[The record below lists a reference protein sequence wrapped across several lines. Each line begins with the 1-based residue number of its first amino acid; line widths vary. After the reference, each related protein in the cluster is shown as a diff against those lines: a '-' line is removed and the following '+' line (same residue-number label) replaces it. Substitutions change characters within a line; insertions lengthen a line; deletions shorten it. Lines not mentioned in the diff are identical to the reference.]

1 MANKNTE
8 YVLEVEDLSVEF
20 HTPSGVV
27 HAVSH
32 ASFKLRQGETL
43 GIVGESGSGKSVTAN
58 SIMRLLPDTAR
69 VTGKI
74 LFKGQDILKMK
85 TKDFNKIRGKEISMI
100 FQDPMTSLNP
110 LYTVGNQ
117 LEEVLKLHMG
127 LKGEAA
133 TKRAIELLDM
143 VSIPQP
149 ETRVTQY
156 PHEFSG
162 GMRQRVMIAMAL
174 ACDPTILIADE
185 PTTALDV
192 TIQAQILELINRL
205 KKERNLSIIFITH
218 DLGVVANMADR
229 IAVMYAGKIVE
240 YGTAEEVFYEPAHPY
255 TWALLSSMPD
265 LETKEKLEAIPGTP
279 PNMIYPP
286 KGDAFAERNRYALK
300 IDFEEQPPIF
310 PITDTHWAAT
320 WLLHPNAPKMDP
332 PKTVTDRI
340 KKMKARVGGGANA

>member
-1 MANKNTE
+1 MANKNSE

-32 ASFKLRQGETL
+32 ASFKLKAGETL

-58 SIMRLLPDTAR
+58 SIMRLLPDIAR

-85 TKDFNKIRGKEISMI
+85 TKEFNKIRGKEISMI

-192 TIQAQILELINRL
+192 TIQAQILELMKDL
-205 KKERNLSIIFITH
+205 QKKISTSIIMITH
-218 DLGVVANMADR
+218 DLGIVSDLCDR
-229 IAVMYAGKIVE
+229 VNVMYGSQIME
-240 YGTAEEVFYEPAHPY
+240 SGTVDDLFYRTSHPY
-255 TWALLSSMPD
+255 TRGLLRCLPESVQN
-265 LETKEKLEAIPGTP
+265 LEDK
-279 PNMIYPP
+279 
-286 KGDAFAERNRYALK
+286 R
-300 IDFEEQPPIF
+300 
-310 PITDTHWAAT
+310 
-320 WLLHPNAPKMDP
+320 LHPIMGSPVDLMMLPAGCAFSARCDDCMKLCLNRRPELFEVNPGHTSRCWLTALENAAKE
-332 PKTVTDRI
+332 VQ
-340 KKMKARVGGGANA
+340 A

>member
-1 MANKNTE
+1 M
-8 YVLEVEDLSVEF
+8 LSVRNLSASF
-20 HTPSGVV
+20 HTRAGIVR
-27 HAVSH
+27 AVRNV
-32 ASFKLRQGETL
+32 SFDVAPGETL
-43 GIVGESGSGKSVTAN
+43 GIVGESGSGKSVTCYSMMGLIPMPPGRIESGSA
-58 SIMRLLPDTAR
+58 MLDGTDLLRCPEKELRA
-69 VTGKI
+69 
-74 LFKGQDILKMK
+74 
-85 TKDFNKIRGKEISMI
+85 IRGKRISMI

-192 TIQAQILELINRL
+192 TIQAQILELMKDL
-205 KKERNLSIIFITH
+205 QKKISTSIIMITH
-218 DLGVVANMADR
+218 DLGIVSDLCDR
-229 IAVMYAGKIVE
+229 VNVMYGSQIME
-240 YGTAEEVFYEPAHPY
+240 SGTVDDLFYETAHPY
-255 TWALLSSMPD
+255 TQGLLRCLPESVQN
-265 LETKEKLEAIPGTP
+265 LEDK
-279 PNMIYPP
+279 
-286 KGDAFAERNRYALK
+286 R
-300 IDFEEQPPIF
+300 
-310 PITDTHWAAT
+310 
-320 WLLHPNAPKMDP
+320 LHPIMGSPVDLMMLPAGCAFSARCDDCMKLCLNRRPELFEVNPGHTSRCWLTALENAAKE
-332 PKTVTDRI
+332 VQ
-340 KKMKARVGGGANA
+340 A

>member
-1 MANKNTE
+1 MANKNSE

-32 ASFKLRQGETL
+32 ASFKLKAGETL

-58 SIMRLLPDTAR
+58 SIMRLLPDTAC

-85 TKDFNKIRGKEISMI
+85 TKEFNKIRGREISMI

-192 TIQAQILELINRL
+192 TIQAQILELMKDL
-205 KKERNLSIIFITH
+205 QKKISTSIIMITH
-218 DLGVVANMADR
+218 DLGIVSDLCDR
-229 IAVMYAGKIVE
+229 VNVMYGSQIME
-240 YGTAEEVFYEPAHPY
+240 SGTVDDLFYRTSHPY
-255 TWALLSSMPD
+255 TRGLLRCLPESVQN
-265 LETKEKLEAIPGTP
+265 LEDK
-279 PNMIYPP
+279 
-286 KGDAFAERNRYALK
+286 R
-300 IDFEEQPPIF
+300 
-310 PITDTHWAAT
+310 
-320 WLLHPNAPKMDP
+320 LHPIMGSPVDLMMLPAGCAFSARCDDCMKLCLNRRPEPFEVNPGHTSRCWLTALENAAKE
-332 PKTVTDRI
+332 VQ
-340 KKMKARVGGGANA
+340 A

>member
-1 MANKNTE
+1 MANKNSE

-32 ASFKLRQGETL
+32 ASFKLKAGETL

-85 TKDFNKIRGKEISMI
+85 TKEFNKIRGKEISMI

-192 TIQAQILELINRL
+192 TIQAQILELMKDL
-205 KKERNLSIIFITH
+205 QKKISTSIIMITH
-218 DLGVVANMADR
+218 DLGIVSDLCDR
-229 IAVMYAGKIVE
+229 VNVMYGSQIME
-240 YGTAEEVFYEPAHPY
+240 SGTVDDLFYRTSHPY
-255 TWALLSSMPD
+255 TRGLLRCLPESVQNLEDKRLYPIMGSPVDLMMLPAGCAFSARCDDCMKLCLNRRPEQFEVNPGHTSRCWLTAL
-265 LETKEKLEAIPGTP
+265 ENAAKEVQA
-279 PNMIYPP
+279 
-286 KGDAFAERNRYALK
+286 
-300 IDFEEQPPIF
+300 
-310 PITDTHWAAT
+310 
-320 WLLHPNAPKMDP
+320 
-332 PKTVTDRI
+332 
-340 KKMKARVGGGANA
+340 

>member
-1 MANKNTE
+1 MANKNSE

-32 ASFKLRQGETL
+32 ASFKLKAGETL

-85 TKDFNKIRGKEISMI
+85 TKDFNKIRGKEIYMI
-100 FQDPMTSLNP
+100 FRDPMTSLNP

-192 TIQAQILELINRL
+192 TIQAQILELMKDL
-205 KKERNLSIIFITH
+205 QKKISTSIIMITH
-218 DLGVVANMADR
+218 DLGIVSDLCDR
-229 IAVMYAGKIVE
+229 VNVMYGSQIME
-240 YGTAEEVFYEPAHPY
+240 SGTVDDLFYRTSHPY
-255 TWALLSSMPD
+255 TKGLLRCLPESVQN
-265 LETKEKLEAIPGTP
+265 LEDK
-279 PNMIYPP
+279 
-286 KGDAFAERNRYALK
+286 R
-300 IDFEEQPPIF
+300 
-310 PITDTHWAAT
+310 
-320 WLLHPNAPKMDP
+320 LHPIMGSPVDLMMLPAGCAFSARCDDCMKLCLNRRPEQFEVNPGHTSRCWLTALENAAKE
-332 PKTVTDRI
+332 VQ
-340 KKMKARVGGGANA
+340 A

>member
-1 MANKNTE
+1 MAHKNSE

-32 ASFKLRQGETL
+32 ASFKLKAGETL

-85 TKDFNKIRGKEISMI
+85 TREFNKIRGREISMI

-192 TIQAQILELINRL
+192 TIQAQILELMKDL
-205 KKERNLSIIFITH
+205 QKKISTSIIMITH
-218 DLGVVANMADR
+218 DLGIVSDLCDR
-229 IAVMYAGKIVE
+229 VNVMYGSQIME
-240 YGTAEEVFYEPAHPY
+240 SGTVDDLFYRTSHPY
-255 TWALLSSMPD
+255 TRGLLRCLPESVQN
-265 LETKEKLEAIPGTP
+265 LEDK
-279 PNMIYPP
+279 
-286 KGDAFAERNRYALK
+286 R
-300 IDFEEQPPIF
+300 
-310 PITDTHWAAT
+310 
-320 WLLHPNAPKMDP
+320 LHPIMGSPVDLMMLPAGCAFSARCDDCMKLCLNRRPEPFEVNPGHTSRCWLTALENAAKE
-332 PKTVTDRI
+332 VQ
-340 KKMKARVGGGANA
+340 A